1 MELGRKEATF
11 FGMPK
16 LPLVQIPHH
25 PSGGARPGE
34 HAEDARIAIGPVRE
48 TLTDADIAERT
59 ERAGASAAE
68 GPGRGVA
75 HRADSAYVAARARIF
90 ARMVNDPRHR

>member
-34 HAEDARIAIGPVRE
+34 HAEDARIAIGPVRA
-48 TLTDADIAERT
+48 TLTDTDAGGRAA
-59 ERAGASAAE
+59 AGASGAEARAAE
-68 GPGRGVA
+68 
-75 HRADSAYVAARARIF
+75 
-90 ARMVNDPRHR
+90 

>member
-1 MELGRKEATF
+1 MTLCQTIFMELGRKEATF

-34 HAEDARIAIGPVRE
+34 HAEDARIAIGPVRDI
-48 TLTDADIAERT
+48 LTDTDAG
-59 ERAGASAAE
+59 ERAGTEAGAA
-68 GPGRGVA
+68 G
-75 HRADSAYVAARARIF
+75 ADARPAE
-90 ARMVNDPRHR
+90 

>member
-1 MELGRKEATF
+1 MCQTIFMELGRKEATF

-48 TLTDADIAERT
+48 NLTDADIGERT
-59 ERAGASAAE
+59 VPDAA
-68 GPGRGVA
+68 VA
-75 HRADSAYVAARARIF
+75 EAQAAK
-90 ARMVNDPRHR
+90 

>member
-1 MELGRKEATF
+1 MTLCQTIFMELGRKEATF

-48 TLTDADIAERT
+48 TLTDADIAER
-59 ERAGASAAE
+59 AKPGDSAAE
-68 GPGRGVA
+68 VRTA
-75 HRADSAYVAARARIF
+75 E
-90 ARMVNDPRHR
+90 

>member
-48 TLTDADIAERT
+48 TLTEADPGEGAA
-59 ERAGASAAE
+59 AGAPGAEARAAE
-68 GPGRGVA
+68 
-75 HRADSAYVAARARIF
+75 
-90 ARMVNDPRHR
+90 

>member
-1 MELGRKEATF
+1 MTLCQTIFMELGRKEATF

-48 TLTDADIAERT
+48 NLTDADIG
-59 ERAGASAAE
+59 ERAGSGAA
-68 GPGRGVA
+68 VA
-75 HRADSAYVAARARIF
+75 EAQAVK
-90 ARMVNDPRHR
+90 

>member
-48 TLTDADIAERT
+48 TLTDADNG
-59 ERAGASAAE
+59 ERAGSGAA
-68 GPGRGVA
+68 VA
-75 HRADSAYVAARARIF
+75 EAQAAK
-90 ARMVNDPRHR
+90 

>member
-1 MELGRKEATF
+1 MTLCQTIFVELGRKEATF

-34 HAEDARIAIGPVRE
+34 HREDAEIAIEPVRQI
-48 TLTDADIAERT
+48 LTDADTGEQAG
-59 ERAGASAAE
+59 AGASGAEARAAE
-68 GPGRGVA
+68 
-75 HRADSAYVAARARIF
+75 
-90 ARMVNDPRHR
+90 

>member
-1 MELGRKEATF
+1 MTLCQTIFMELGRKEATF

-48 TLTDADIAERT
+48 TLTDAALRLRSATPRYAQDERN
-59 ERAGASAAE
+59 EAVGNRS
-68 GPGRGVA
+68 
-75 HRADSAYVAARARIF
+75 S
-90 ARMVNDPRHR
+90 

>member
-34 HAEDARIAIGPVRE
+34 HAEDARIAIGPVRDA
-48 TLTDADIAERT
+48 LTEADPGEGAA
-59 ERAGASAAE
+59 AGASAAE
-68 GPGRGVA
+68 
-75 HRADSAYVAARARIF
+75 ARA
-90 ARMVNDPRHR
+90 AE

>member
-48 TLTDADIAERT
+48 TLTDAGDPAE
-59 ERAGASAAE
+59 AGASGAEARAAE
-68 GPGRGVA
+68 
-75 HRADSAYVAARARIF
+75 
-90 ARMVNDPRHR
+90 

>member
-1 MELGRKEATF
+1 MTLCQTIFMELGRKEAVF
-11 FGMPK
+11 FGMPQ

-48 TLTDADIAERT
+48 TLTDAEDGESA
-59 ERAGASAAE
+59 RAGAAGVESQAAK
-68 GPGRGVA
+68 
-75 HRADSAYVAARARIF
+75 
-90 ARMVNDPRHR
+90 

>member
-1 MELGRKEATF
+1 MTLCQTIFMELGRKEATF

-48 TLTDADIAERT
+48 TLTDAD
-59 ERAGASAAE
+59 AAE
-68 GPGRGVA
+68 PAGMDAG
-75 HRADSAYVAARARIF
+75 AARAD
-90 ARMVNDPRHR
+90 ARPSE

>member
-1 MELGRKEATF
+1 MELGRKEAVF
-11 FGMPK
+11 FGMPQ

-48 TLTDADIAERT
+48 SLTDGEPGEPART
-59 ERAGASAAE
+59 GAAGAEAQAAK
-68 GPGRGVA
+68 
-75 HRADSAYVAARARIF
+75 
-90 ARMVNDPRHR
+90 

>member
-1 MELGRKEATF
+1 MTLCQTIFMELGRKEAVF
-11 FGMPK
+11 FGMPQ

-48 TLTDADIAERT
+48 SLTDAEAAAPA
-59 ERAGASAAE
+59 RAGAAGAEAQAAK
-68 GPGRGVA
+68 
-75 HRADSAYVAARARIF
+75 
-90 ARMVNDPRHR
+90 

>member
-1 MELGRKEATF
+1 MTLCQTIFMELGRKEAVF
-11 FGMPK
+11 FGMPQ

-48 TLTDADIAERT
+48 TLT
-59 ERAGASAAE
+59 AGALRRRDATRRYAQDDRLE
-68 GPGRGVA
+68 ER
-75 HRADSAYVAARARIF
+75 R
-90 ARMVNDPRHR
+90 

>member
-1 MELGRKEATF
+1 MTLCQTIFMELGRKEATF

-34 HAEDARIAIGPVRE
+34 HAEDARIAIGPVRD
-48 TLTDADIAERT
+48 TLTEADPGERAG
-59 ERAGASAAE
+59 AGASAAE
-68 GPGRGVA
+68 
-75 HRADSAYVAARARIF
+75 ARAGE
-90 ARMVNDPRHR
+90 

>member
-48 TLTDADIAERT
+48 NLTDADVG
-59 ERAGASAAE
+59 ERAGSGDAAAE
-68 GPGRGVA
+68 A
-75 HRADSAYVAARARIF
+75 QAAK
-90 ARMVNDPRHR
+90 